1 MSKSGNLIKLMEAG
15 VPEVGT
21 ALMASDYEGIKAG
34 AKVQYIT
41 HNGVTKVSAMGTV
54 KYITLVNVDPAV
66 VLNHILKVED
76 TPIYDN
82 MDKEFAKVQ

>member
-34 AKVQYIT
+34 TKVQYIT
-41 HNGVTKVSAMGTV
+41 HNGVTKVSEIDNV
-54 KYITLVNVDPAV
+54 KYVTLTNVDPTV
-66 VLNHILKVED
+66 VMNHILKVED

-82 MDKEFAKVQ
+82 MDKEFANVK